1 MFTHCPPIDLIVYPR
16 ISIKD
21 TRHYQTPN
29 GDYPSITSVISKSED
44 LSWLEGWKATIGE
57 DEANRITATS
67 SGRGT
72 NLHTMC
78 EDYLNNKPLSVK
90 AYDAKE
96 MFVSIKPIL
105 NRISNIHFL
114 EACLYSDILKVA
126 GTVDAIAEF
135 DGVLSVI
142 DFKNSRR
149 IKTEDKIQNYFIQE
163 TFYSLAYYE
172 LSGIKIPQIVT
183 IIAVEDDKPQ
193 VFIKQIK
200 PYIKPLIEKIK
211 YFNLNF

>member
-1 MFTHCPPIDLIVYPR
+1 MFTHCPPIELIVHPR
-16 ISIKD
+16 INIKD

-29 GDYPSITSVISKSED
+29 GTYPSITSVISISED
-44 LSWLEGWKATIGE
+44 LSWLEDWKAKIGE
-57 DEANRITATS
+57 AEANRITTTS

-78 EDYLNNKPLSVK
+78 EDYLNNKPLSIK

-96 MFVSIKPIL
+96 MFNSIKSTL
-105 NRISNIHFL
+105 NRINNIHFL

-126 GTVDAIAEF
+126 GTADAIAEF

-163 TFYSLAYYE
+163 TFYSLAYYH

-193 VFIKQIK
+193 IFIKQIK
-200 PYIKPLIEKIK
+200 PYIKPLLEKIE